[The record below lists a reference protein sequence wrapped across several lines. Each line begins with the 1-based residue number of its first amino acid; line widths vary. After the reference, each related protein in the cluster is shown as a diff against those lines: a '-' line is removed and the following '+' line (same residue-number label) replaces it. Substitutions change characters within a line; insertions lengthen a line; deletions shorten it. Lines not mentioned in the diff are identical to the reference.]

1 VTTREAL
8 QAPRVRPRVVLQLRG
23 DLDVIAATEAHKW
36 MLSQRLPVGAEL
48 VLDLSGVTFID
59 STGIRLILQAN
70 EHAIRHAARLAVVR
84 GPERVMRVLRLVGL
98 DEQLNFI
105 DPD

>member
-1 VTTREAL
+1 VTTGEAL
-8 QAPRVRPRVVLQLRG
+8 QTPRVRPRVVLELRG
-23 DLDVIAATEAHKW
+23 DLDVIAATESNKR

-48 VLDLSGVTFID
+48 VVDLSGVTFID

-70 EHAIRHAARLAVVR
+70 QHAMRHAARLVVVR

-98 DEQLNFI
+98 DEQLNFV